1 MSDQEVRRRTKIAI
15 GLMKTHEV
23 VALLTSI
30 DMCLVRAIA
39 LIDGRN
45 KSIVYE
51 KIAVI
56 GHTMTGEIG
65 TGTNVRPKNGDKRI
79 LIKFVMI
86 AMVNVVNVGQRNMTM
101 VEIVFG
107 RENATIVIIELPNQS
122 IELIPP
128 GTSGRTIGPIIVR
141 AIVNLELITTDENRL
156 VIAIEV
162 GAEVGKGTEIGKEK
176 KTETETEIEIEI
188 EIEIEK
194 GIVIMR
200 GTTRRRTSTERET
213 EKGNSVENWI
223 KNTLA
228 KGTRSG
234 ATLVQNA
241 TDLEMIEVMGE
252 IAGDTLR
259 GMNMREDV

>member
-15 GLMKTHEV
+15 GLMKAHEV

-39 LIDGRN
+39 LIDGKN

-176 KTETETEIEIEI
+176 KTETEI